1 MSGRLA
7 EHERSLYL
15 AASSVTILAA
25 PRASQMNTSTL
36 ILRMALFVLLGAPL
50 VWVVWEAV
58 NSLLSGRPG
67 DVNWVLSIPAAL
79 LLAAL
84 LVLLGRSTPG
94 MEDSRP
100 D

>member
-1 MSGRLA
+1 
-7 EHERSLYL
+7 
-15 AASSVTILAA
+15 
-25 PRASQMNTSTL
+25 MNTSAL

-58 NSLLSGRPG
+58 NSLLSGHPG
-67 DVNWVLSIPAAL
+67 DVRWVLTIPAAL

-84 LVLLGRSTPG
+84 LAWLGRSTPK
-94 MEDSRP
+94 MEDPRA